1 MTNNDPR
8 NTPQPTQAEI
18 DEEGR
23 MGYRDTPGNEG
34 PAADLPSH
42 VKKIPP
48 QDRPHPPGL
57 DLDPA
62 GPGSHQGNAN
72 DLGGSSDPV
81 DGEVNSTTI
90 GSREGQRSRSSFG
103 SSSGTMP
110 DTEARDAATQTSAP
124 TEDFGGAGQDKDRT

>member
-1 MTNNDPR
+1 MSNPQ
-8 NTPQPTQAEI
+8 NTQPPI
-18 DEEGR
+18 PPDVDDEGR

-48 QDRPHPPGL
+48 QDRPQHPGL
-57 DLDPA
+57 DLDAA

-81 DGEVNSTTI
+81 GGEVNSATI
-90 GSREGQRSRSSFG
+90 GSREGQGQQSTFG
-103 SSSGTMP
+103 SSSGAMP
-110 DTEARDAATQTSAP
+110 DTEARDAAVQTSAP
-124 TEDFGGAGQDKDRT
+124 TEDFGGAGQDKDET

>member
-1 MTNNDPR
+1 MSNRQNIQ
-8 NTPQPTQAEI
+8 QPDQTDVE
-18 DEEGR
+18 DEGR

-34 PAADLPSH
+34 PAADTPAE

-48 QDRPHPPGL
+48 HDRPQHPGL

-72 DLGGSSDPV
+72 DLGGSSAPV

-90 GSREGQRSRSSFG
+90 GSREGQRSSFG

-110 DTEARDAATQTSAP
+110 DTEAHDAAEQTSAP
-124 TEDFGGAGQDKDRT
+124 TEDFGGAGQDRDRT